1 MNQFVK
7 KASSKI
13 SKLSDEQIL
22 GIIDTQSAELR
33 IRNLAL
39 DNSYIGYML
48 VQNDGTVMYMN
59 RQAVLLVPSY
69 KRKKYTNT
77 LVHRVVMD
85 DGLLAF
91 IDACLGDSKPAQSNV
106 FEFDDPGAGKRYINC
121 MTLRPGD
128 FDGVLFTFSDVS
140 YFHRF
145 KEEFRK
151 NESLASMT
159 TMAAGVAHEIKNPLA
174 SISIYLQLL
183 DRELLRNG
191 SVDKDTADKYLS
203 VVKEEVDRLNSIAV
217 DFLFAVKPMSV
228 NLEKMNI
235 NDIVDKVVKVVDP
248 ELKGKGI
255 LLDLRLATSMPNVM
269 IDPALMKQVV
279 LNLVKNAMQAMEG
292 NSDRNGNACTKEKHI
307 TITSYMDGEYAALS
321 VADTGCGMTE
331 EQMEKI
337 FEPYFTTK
345 SNGTG
350 LGLTVLF
357 KIMKALSGDVNVHST
372 LGVGSEFIIRVPIPK
387 DERFRISFG
396 SDSSGSSDYSESY
409 VEACNE
415 EVQP

>member
-7 KASSKI
+7 KASSMI
-13 SKLSDEQIL
+13 SRLSDEQIL
-22 GIIDTQSAELR
+22 GIIDTQGAELR
-33 IRNLAL
+33 LRNLAL

-48 VQNDGTVMYMN
+48 VQNDGTVVYMN

-69 KRKKYTNT
+69 KRKKYSNVA
-77 LVHRVVMD
+77 LHKVVMD
-85 DGLLAF
+85 DALLSF
-91 IDACLGDSKPAQSNV
+91 IDSCLNDCKPAQSNV

-121 MTLRPGD
+121 MTLRPKD
-128 FDGVLFTFSDVS
+128 FEGVLFTFSDVS

-159 TMAAGVAHEIKNPLA
+159 TMAAGVAHEIKNPLT

-183 DRELLRNG
+183 DRELAKKG

-255 LLDLRLATSMPNVM
+255 SLDLRLATSMPNVM

-279 LNLVKNAMQAMEG
+279 LNLVKNAMQAIEG

-307 TITSYMDGEYAALS
+307 TITSYIDGEYAALS

-372 LGVGSEFIIRVPIPK
+372 LGEGSEFIIRVPIPK

-396 SDSSGSSDYSESY
+396 SDPSDSSNSETY
-409 VEACNE
+409 VETCNE